1 MKIALFFLTRRVAL
15 MKTDHPPCSF
25 TNLSERKTIYLHAIR
40 ITRKLFLII
49 LSSLRK
55 FSETT
60 VDPPPPKSQTMHSC
74 RLACQDKNVCHGEP
88 TYLPGPAIVIH
99 FSDAVKP
106 AEEED
111 DSPA

>member
-25 TNLSERKTIYLHAIR
+25 TKLSGGKKYLHAIR

-49 LSSLRK
+49 LSYLRK

-60 VDPPPPKSQTMHSC
+60 VDPPPPKSPTMHSC

-99 FSDAVKP
+99 FSGAGKA